1 MGVDGPGEGW
11 RDIPLVFAHGTLWV
25 VEVEVV
31 GKVVL
36 SAHGLREAV
45 RDVDGLA
52 GLGDGGHC

>member
-1 MGVDGPGEGW
+1 M
-11 RDIPLVFAHGTLWV
+11 VFAHGTLGV

-45 RDVDGLA
+45 GDVDGLT